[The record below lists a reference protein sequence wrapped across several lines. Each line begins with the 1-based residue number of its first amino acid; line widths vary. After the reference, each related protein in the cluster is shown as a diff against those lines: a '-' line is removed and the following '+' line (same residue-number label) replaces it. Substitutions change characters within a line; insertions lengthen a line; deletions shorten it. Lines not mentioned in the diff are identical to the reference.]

1 MSRLFASRS
10 LLFLFLLT
18 LAFLAR
24 VASLSAAEPVV
35 EVADTGESSKE
46 APEDE
51 FLRLVRSDAGDVLS
65 MDTAIVE
72 FRAAGAENQ
81 GVEVTLV
88 GVVHIGE
95 KQYYEQL
102 NKEFDK
108 FDVVLYELVAPKGT
122 RVPKDGARR
131 GGSPLSMMQ
140 NGMQR
145 MLGLEYQLDQIDYQ
159 RENFV
164 HADMSP
170 EEFEKSMADRGDDFM
185 SMFFRMI
192 GRSIAQQA
200 AQASRNGGRR
210 NSGDADMLLALFNRD
225 GSSSMKRI
233 MAEQFED
240 LEGAMHVIDGPDG
253 STLITDR
260 NEKALGVLAE
270 QIKAG
275 KKKIAVFYGAGH
287 MPDMAKRLA
296 DDFHLRRGETRWLQ
310 AWIVA
315 EDGE

>member
-1 MSRLFASRS
+1 MMSRTFASRY
-10 LLFLFLLT
+10 LLLLFLLT
-18 LAFLAR
+18 LTLLAR
-24 VASLSAAEPVV
+24 VAKLPAAEPT
-35 EVADTGESSKE
+35 DTSETAEE
-46 APEDE
+46 AAEE
-51 FLRLVRSDAGDVLS
+51 KFLRLIRNDDGDVLS

-72 FRAAGAENQ
+72 FEATGEKNQ
-81 GVEVTLV
+81 GVVVTLV

-102 NKEFDK
+102 NDEFDK
-108 FDVVLYELVAPKGT
+108 FDVVLYELVAPEGT
-122 RVPKDGARR
+122 RVPKDGSRR
-131 GGSPLSMMQ
+131 GGNPLSMMQ

-170 EEFEKSMADRGDDFM
+170 EEFEESMAKRGDDFLK
-185 SMFFRMI
+185 MFFRMM
-192 GRSIAQQA
+192 GRSMAQQA
-200 AQASRNGGRR
+200 RQASQNNGRAK
-210 NSGDADMLLALFNRD
+210 NGDADLLLALFNRD

-240 LEGAMHVIDGPDG
+240 LEGAMKVIDGPDG

-260 NEKALGVLAE
+260 NEKALGVLTE
-270 QIKAG
+270 QIEAG
-275 KKKIAVFYGAGH
+275 KKKIAIFYGAGH

-296 DDFHLRRGETRWLQ
+296 DDFHLRRGETRWLK
-310 AWIVA
+310 AWVI
-315 EDGE
+315 EEGE

>member
-1 MSRLFASRS
+1 MSRSFTSRYF
-10 LLFLFLLT
+10 LFLFLLGLT
-18 LAFLAR
+18 FLAR
-24 VASLSAAEPVV
+24 VATSRAGEPTDSHEAAR
-35 EVADTGESSKE
+35 E
-46 APEDE
+46 ATEDK
-51 FLRLVRSDAGDVLS
+51 FLRLERNEAGEVLS

-72 FRAAGAENQ
+72 FKAAGDENK

-88 GVVHIGE
+88 GAVHIGE

-122 RVPKDGARR
+122 RVPKDRSR
-131 GGSPLSMMQ
+131 GGGNPLSMMQ

-145 MLGLEYQLDQIDYQ
+145 MLGLEHQLDQIDYQ

-170 EEFEKSMADRGDDFM
+170 EEFEKSMAERGDNFLA
-185 SMFFRMI
+185 MFFRMV
-192 GRSIAQQA
+192 GRDIAEQA
-200 AQASRNGGRR
+200 RQASQNGGRGN
-210 NSGDADMLLALFNRD
+210 NSDANLLLALINRD

-240 LEGAMHVIDGPDG
+240 LEGAMKVIDGPDG

-260 NEKALGVLAE
+260 NKKALGVLAE
-270 QIKAG
+270 QIKEG
-275 KKKIAVFYGAGH
+275 KKKIAIFYGAGH
-287 MPDMAKRLA
+287 LPDMAKRLTH
-296 DDFHLRRGETRWLQ
+296 DFHLRRGETRWLK
-310 AWIVA
+310 AWVI
-315 EDGE
+315 EDESKQ